1 MGSSKSYSLNAGF
14 FVPAGQFS
22 MATMNTVR
30 QLNRTVIA
38 LAAVSLPLLLISCTS
53 YGPQTIQRD
62 HMDYGMAVRTSIKEQ
77 LLANIVGLRYME
89 APVFV
94 DVSSVINQY
103 SISGNIQAGVGFNNA
118 FGGGDTGSFG
128 AGGRWED
135 RPTITYTPISG
146 KKFSESLLTPVPP
159 EALFALVQ
167 SGWPS
172 ELMFR
177 MTVAAMNG
185 VEDANGGKQADPDYR
200 ELLLVWDRLRDARV
214 LGLRQ
219 SNNDDKEKPQ
229 IIVYVNKDNYSEQIQ
244 QDLAFM
250 RRVLKLNPADHE
262 YTLAYGLIQTET
274 NEIAVLTQSI
284 LDIMVDLSW
293 EINVPQEHID
303 SGRTR
308 STFIDTGLGGSL
320 FQVHSSKEKPEDTYV
335 AIQNR
340 GYWFYIDDH
349 DMISKRT
356 FGVLQI
362 LMSLTDAG
370 ETARGPVISIGG

>member
-1 MGSSKSYSLNAGF
+1 LQPF
-14 FVPAGQFS
+14 FIAKKQTNIGIMNIAKQF
-22 MATMNTVR
+22 NK
-30 QLNRTVIA
+30 LCIL
-38 LAAVSLPLLLISCTS
+38 LAAVCLPLLLISCTG
-53 YGPQTIQRD
+53 YGPKTIERD
-62 HMDYGMAVRTSIKEQ
+62 HMDYGISVRNSVKEQ

-103 SISGNIQAGVGFNNA
+103 SLSGNVQAGVGFNNA
-118 FGGGDTGSFG
+118 FVGGDSGTVG

-172 ELMFR
+172 DLMFR
-177 MTVAAMNG
+177 MTVAAING
-185 VEDANGGKQADPDYR
+185 VEDANSGKQADPDYR
-200 ELLLVWDRLRDARV
+200 ELLLVWNRLRDARAI
-214 LGLRQ
+214 GLRR
-219 SNNDDKEKPQ
+219 SNADGATKPQ
-229 IIVYVNKDNYSEQIQ
+229 IVVYVNKDNDSEQIQ

-250 RRVLKLNPADHE
+250 RRVLKLDSADHE
-262 YTLAYGLIQTET
+262 YTLAYGLIQSET

-284 LDIMVDLSW
+284 LDIMVDLAW
-293 EINVPQEHID
+293 EINVPQEHVD

-320 FQVHSSKEKPEDTYV
+320 FQVHSSEERPKDAYV
-335 AIQNR
+335 AVQNR

-356 FGVLQI
+356 FGILQI

-370 ETARGPVISIGG
+370 ETARGPIVSIGG